1 MNIKKSPIYLKRTFV
16 TALMLLFFIGQTLA
30 FSDSCVMEDSDQSV
44 DVLMSIDASHDMAD
58 HEMGSDSMHSDQ
70 GDCCN
75 QNCKCPEGVCSGVS
89 VILAEQSDIE
99 ILVSSSELK
108 STHNF
113 YINNSINNLY
123 RPPINC

>member
-1 MNIKKSPIYLKRTFV
+1 MNIRKSPIHLKRTFV

-30 FSDSCVMEDSDQSV
+30 FSDSCVMEDPDHSA
-44 DVLMSIDASHDMAD
+44 DVVMLSDASHDMAN
-58 HEMGSDSMHSDQ
+58 HEMSSGSMHSDQ
-70 GDCCN
+70 GGCCN
-75 QNCKCPEGVCSGVS
+75 QDCKCPEGVCSGIS
-89 VILAEQSDIE
+89 VILAGQSDIE
-99 ILVSSSELK
+99 ILDSSSELK